1 MIEGL
6 TARKWPGLV
15 VVISIAETTISGVVS
30 AVVASLSLGISSN
43 GAAVAVAVSMS
54 VSMTVVS
61 TVVASLTLSISGY
74 GATVAVAVSISVSM
88 TIESS
93 IVTVYAGVD
102 LLIGY
107 FSHFGLL
114 GDGRSQQNSQ
124 NDLIIS
130 SIDLAI

>member
-1 MIEGL
+1 MKRNRMRNRL
-6 TARKWPGLV
+6 KDDVTASKWSGLV
-15 VVISIAETTISGVVS
+15 VVISVAVTTISGVVS
-30 AVVASLSLGISSN
+30 AVVACLS
-43 GAAVAVAVSMS
+43 
-54 VSMTVVS
+54 
-61 TVVASLTLSISGY
+61 LSISGY